1 MRNRQ
6 EILRAHYAGLLKRF
20 GTWAGLAALVLGV
33 LVPSTS
39 MAAQPGVQMG
49 ARSLTLS
56 TSAASASNV
65 TYSFSFVA
73 GSSATIKGIKF
84 QLCDS
89 PLELVACNQPD
100 SATFAGSSL
109 SSVGGDLAATWTPSI
124 STNTD
129 TLSKAAGDSVTTGHT
144 LTVVFTNVTNPTVS
158 NKTFYARVT
167 TYISDT
173 TFTAGNES
181 DFGAMA
187 VSTANQIT
195 TTANVQE
202 SLTFCVGTSG
212 TTCSGG
218 SPISGSAVTLGTTAA
233 NVLSSS
239 TPSGGQSV
247 MYADTNAATGYSITY
262 LAANLASASD
272 TITAAGA
279 GSGTGTAFSAGTA
292 MFGINLSSGNTIT
305 GTTSGG
311 ISGSGSAQAQNANY
325 TNNDKV
331 AFVPNAAT
339 AVANSNSLPT
349 LGNLYK
355 VSYIAQ
361 AGSTSKPGAY
371 STTFTYVATGTF

>member
-1 MRNRQ
+1 
-6 EILRAHYAGLLKRF
+6 
-20 GTWAGLAALVLGV
+20 
-33 LVPSTS
+33 
-39 MAAQPGVQMG
+39 MG

-56 TSAASASNV
+56 SSAASASNV
-65 TYSFSFVA
+65 TYSFSFKPGQSLQV
-73 GSSATIKGIKF
+73 KGIKI

-100 SATFAGSSL
+100 SATFTGASL
-109 SSVGGDLAATWTPSI
+109 TSVGGDLSATWSSSI
-124 STNTD
+124 STNTY
-129 TLSKAAGDSVTTGHT
+129 TLTKAAGDT
-144 LTVVFTNVTNPTVS
+144 LNTANADTIVLANVTNPTVT
-158 NKTFYARVT
+158 NKTFYARIT
-167 TYISDT
+167 TFNSDT
-173 TFTAGNES
+173 SLVNGNEL
-181 DFGAMA
+181 DFGAVA

-195 TTANVQE
+195 TSANVQE

-218 SPISGSAVTLGTTAA
+218 SPIAGTTVSLGTGAS

-262 LAANLASASD
+262 LAGNLSSPSD

-279 GSGTGTAFSAGTA
+279 GSGSGTAFTAGTA
-292 MFGINLSSGNTIT
+292 LFGLNLSSGNTIT
-305 GTTSGG
+305 GTTGGG
-311 ISGSGSAQAQNANY
+311 ITGSGTGQAQNANY

-331 AFVPNAAT
+331 AFVPSTAT
-339 AVANSNSLPT
+339 AIANSNSTPT
-349 LGNLYK
+349 VGNLYK

-371 STTFTYVATGTF
+371 TTTFTYVATGTF